1 MRVSTAWA
9 QQLGVNSMLM
19 QQAKLTETQMQL
31 ASGKKYLSP
40 SDNVAATSNALD
52 INVFLS
58 VTEQYQTNS
67 ESAISRLS
75 AEESVLAGAVDIMD
89 RLKQL
94 AVQGENGTLGA
105 ADRVVL
111 GEEALQLLDT
121 MHSLANTLG
130 PNGDYLFGGY
140 QAQTQPFGK
149 TLAAAGPPA
158 VYTFPWQ
165 GNPVPPA
172 PSNEQR
178 TIEIGPSRSVAD
190 GDSGYYVFGSSPISA
205 GGTQDVFTTI
215 QTFANNML
223 NNTPTTSD
231 IDDIESAAQRFRTVR
246 SNVGDRLNAVDDQR
260 NINSAYVLQ
269 MQQTLSQVQ
278 DLDYTEAISRMNL
291 QTQGLQ
297 AAQQAYVK
305 VQGLSLFNYLR

>member
-1 MRVSTAWA
+1 MRVSTSWA
-9 QQLGVNSMLM
+9 QQLGVNSMLT
-19 QQAKLTETQMQL
+19 QQAKLTDTQMQL
-31 ASGKKYLSP
+31 ATGKKYLSP

-52 INVFLS
+52 ISAFLS
-58 VTEQYQTNS
+58 VTKQYQANS
-67 ESAISRLS
+67 ESVISRLS
-75 AEESVLAGAVDIMD
+75 AEESVLAGATDIMD

-94 AVQGENGTLGA
+94 AILGQNGTLSA
-105 ADRVVL
+105 TDRAVL
-111 GEEALQLLDT
+111 GDEALQMLDS
-121 MHSLANTLG
+121 MLGLANTLG

-140 QAQTQPFGK
+140 QSQTQPFSK
-149 TLAAAGPPA
+149 NLAAAGPPA

-172 PSNEQR
+172 PANEQR
-178 TIEIGPSRSVAD
+178 LIEIGPSRSVAD

-215 QTFANNML
+215 QNFANNML
-223 NNTPTTSD
+223 NNTPQSSD
-231 IDDIESAAQRFRTVR
+231 LADLDLAAQRFIAVR

-291 QTQGLQ
+291 QTQSLQ
-297 AAQQAYVK
+297 AAQQAYAK